1 MKDFIKT
8 ERKMESIQT
17 LDLVTGISKHLSVAL
32 LAFIAS
38 RATIV
43 WDTVPFGLSFVGG
56 MPRKYTPSA
65 AIGSFL
71 GYFIPAI
78 GEGGFRY
85 IAALLAIVAIKVM
98 LSAYKKLVQ
107 NPMFLSLVVAL
118 SSGITSVV
126 ALDGGASSILSSF
139 AFVVTASAATYFFA
153 KAFSAVINTKAGLS
167 GEELSCLLLVC
178 AIIILG
184 FDGISVFGA
193 SLSKILSVVLIL
205 IASKYGGTLSG
216 AVSGIAVSFA
226 SLLCG
231 DVSPLSAVYSFS
243 GLLAGLFSS
252 LGRYA
257 QIAAVVISGLL
268 SLSLSG
274 FTKEAAL
281 MLAELL
287 IGSALFLFI
296 PRSAGIVLS
305 KLFCS
310 CPKISNATSLKT
322 ALNLRLK
329 LACNALG
336 DVSETIEQVSK
347 ELSKINA
354 PDFSKVISLV
364 EQDACNGCK
373 LRLHCWETKRG
384 QTVEAILKMTQALRL
399 GSSDLEN
406 YTSDEFKGRCIRPN
420 IVSSAVKTR
429 YLSYAAAVSAEN
441 RIEEVRGV
449 ISDQFSGIS
458 YMLNN
463 LSEDLLADEQ
473 FDNTAALNAAAA
485 LRNLGILTHEAS
497 ARMDKFGRL
506 TLHMQIQKMPEAVIN
521 RMQIMRLLS
530 LSCERNFGAPVI
542 SKVGSDTFLTLTEQP
557 NFKADI
563 GVNQICASKSTMCGD
578 AYSYFHDG
586 LGHIIA
592 ILSDGMGTGGR
603 AAVDGAMASGLMSQL
618 LRAGFGFDCALKI
631 LNSSMLFKSTDESL
645 ATLDIVSV
653 DLFTGEAVLYKAGA
667 APTIVRRSG
676 KVGKAE
682 SNSVP
687 VGILREVKFDSATLK
702 LKENDIIVLM
712 SDGVCQDDTDWIR
725 KELEQF
731 QDESAQTLAEFL
743 SECAERRYEDSRKD
757 DITVLT
763 IILEKAVP
771 KI

>member
-1 MKDFIKT
+1 MKDIIKT
-8 ERKMESIQT
+8 ERKIEYSQGI
-17 LDLVTGISKHLSVAL
+17 DIITGISKHLSVAL
-32 LAFIAS
+32 LSFVAS

-56 MPRKYTPSA
+56 MPRKFTSSA
-65 AIGSFL
+65 AIGAFL

-98 LSAYKKLVQ
+98 LSSYKKLIH
-107 NPMFLSLVVAL
+107 NPLFLSLVVLL

-126 ALDGGASSILSSF
+126 TLNGLPSSIWTCF
-139 AFVVTASAATYFFA
+139 AFVVTASAATYFVA

-167 GEELSCLLLVC
+167 GEELACLLLVA

-184 FDGISVFGA
+184 FDGISIFGA
-193 SLSKILSVVLIL
+193 SLSKILSVLLIL

-216 AVSGIAVSFA
+216 AVSGIAVSFTA
-226 SLLCG
+226 MLSG
-231 DVSPLSAVYSFS
+231 DTTSLSAVYSFS
-243 GLLAGLFSS
+243 GLAAGLFSP

-257 QIAAVVISGLL
+257 QIAAVIISGLL
-268 SLSLSG
+268 SLSLNG
-274 FTKEAAL
+274 FTKASAL

-287 IGSALFLFI
+287 IGCTLFLFI

-310 CPKISNATSLKT
+310 CPKISNADNLKT

-329 LACNALG
+329 LASDALG
-336 DVSETIEQVSK
+336 DVSNTVEQVSK

-354 PDFSKVISLV
+354 PDFSKVITLV

-373 LRLHCWETKRG
+373 LRLHCWEARRE
-384 QTVEAILKMTQALRL
+384 QTVAAILKMTQELRL
-399 GSSDLEN
+399 GNTDAEN
-406 YTSDEFKGRCIRPN
+406 YLTDEFKGRCVRISS
-420 IVSSAVKTR
+420 VASAVKTR
-429 YLSYAAAVSAEN
+429 YLSYASAISAEN

-463 LSEDLLADEQ
+463 LSSDILGDEQ
-473 FDNTAALNAAAA
+473 FDNTSALNAAAA
-485 LRNLGILTHEAS
+485 LRNLGILTRESS

-506 TLHMQIQKMPEAVIN
+506 TLNMQIQKTPETVIN

-530 LSCERNFGAPVI
+530 LACERNFGAPVI
-542 SKVGSDTFLTLTEQP
+542 NRVGSDTFLTLTEQP
-557 NFKADI
+557 NLKADI
-563 GVNQICASKSTMCGD
+563 GVTQICASKNAMCGD

-586 LGHIIA
+586 KGHLIA

-618 LRAGFGFDCALKI
+618 LKAGLGFDCALKI
-631 LNSSMLFKSTDESL
+631 LNSSMIFKSTDESL
-645 ATLDIVSV
+645 ATLDIVSL
-653 DLFTGEAVLYKAGA
+653 DLFTGEANLYKAGA
-667 APTIVRRSG
+667 APTVIRRSG
-676 KVGKAE
+676 SVGKAE

-687 VGILREVKFDSATLK
+687 VGILRDVNFDTARIK

-712 SDGVCQDDTDWIR
+712 SDGVCQDDTEWI
-725 KELEQF
+725 KDELERFSDQ
-731 QDESAQTLAEFL
+731 SAQTLSEIL
-743 SECAERRYEDSRKD
+743 SDCAERRYNSQRKD

-771 KI
+771 NI

>member
-1 MKDFIKT
+1 MKDFIKA
-8 ERKMESIQT
+8 ERKIEIANGIDFITS
-17 LDLVTGISKHLSVAL
+17 ISKHLSVAL
-32 LAFIAS
+32 LSFIAS

-65 AIGSFL
+65 AIGAFL

-85 IAALLAIVAIKVM
+85 IAALLAIVAIKIM
-98 LSAYKKLVQ
+98 LSSYKKLLH
-107 NPMFLSLVVAL
+107 NPLFLSLVVLL

-126 ALDGGASSILSSF
+126 TLTGLPSAIWTCF
-139 AFVVTASAATYFFA
+139 AFVVTAAAATYFVA
-153 KAFSAVINTKAGLS
+153 KAFTAVINTKAGLS
-167 GEELSCLLLVC
+167 GEELACLLLVA

-184 FDGISVFGA
+184 FDGISLFGA

-216 AVSGIAVSFA
+216 AVSGIAVSFTA
-226 SLLCG
+226 MLSG
-231 DVSPLSAVYSFS
+231 DTTSLSAVYSFS
-243 GLLAGLFSS
+243 GLAAGLFSP

-257 QIAAVVISGLL
+257 QIASVIISGLL

-274 FTKEAAL
+274 FTKSSAL
-281 MLAELL
+281 MVAELL
-287 IGSALFLFI
+287 IGSTLFLFI

-305 KLFCS
+305 KLFCC
-310 CPKISNATSLKT
+310 CPKISNADSLKT
-322 ALNLRLK
+322 ALTLRLK
-329 LACNALG
+329 LASDALSE
-336 DVSETIEQVSK
+336 VSDTVEQVSK

-354 PDFSKVISLV
+354 PDFSKVITLV

-373 LRLHCWETKRG
+373 LRLHCWESKRE
-384 QTVEAILKMTQALRL
+384 QTVSAILKMTQTLRL
-399 GSSDLEN
+399 GTHDIEN
-406 YTSDEFKGRCIRPN
+406 YLPDEFKGRCIRIN
-420 IVSSAVKTR
+420 SVASAVKTR
-429 YLSYAAAVSAEN
+429 YLSYASAVSAEN

-458 YMLNN
+458 YMLKG
-463 LSEDLLADEQ
+463 LSDDILGDEQ
-473 FDNTAALNAAAA
+473 FDNTSALNAAAA
-485 LRNLGILTHEAS
+485 LRNLGILTRESS

-506 TLHMQIQKMPEAVIN
+506 TLNMQIQKMPETVIN

-530 LSCERNFGAPVI
+530 LCCERDFGAPVI

-557 NFKADI
+557 QFKADI
-563 GVNQICASKSTMCGD
+563 GVNQICASKNAMCGD

-586 LGHIIA
+586 KGHLIA

-618 LRAGFGFDCALKI
+618 LKAGFGFDCALKI

-645 ATLDIVSV
+645 ATLDIVSL
-653 DLFTGEAVLYKAGA
+653 DLFTGEAILYKAGA
-667 APTIVRRSG
+667 APTVIRRSG
-676 KVGKAE
+676 NVGKAE

-687 VGILREVKFDSATLK
+687 VGILREVRFDTARIK

-712 SDGVCQDDTDWIR
+712 SDGVCQDDTEWI
-725 KELEQF
+725 KSELERFCDQ
-731 QDESAQTLAEFL
+731 SAQALAEIL
-743 SECAERRYEDSRKD
+743 SECAERRYSGNRKD

-763 IILEKAVP
+763 IILEKSVP

>member
-8 ERKMESIQT
+8 ERKVESIQT
-17 LDLVTGISKHLSVAL
+17 LDLVTSISKHISVAL
-32 LAFIAS
+32 LAFISS

-65 AIGSFL
+65 SIGAFL

-85 IAALLAIVAIKVM
+85 IAALLAIVAIKIM

-126 ALDGGASSILSSF
+126 TLDGGISSILSSF
-139 AFVVTASAATYFFA
+139 AFVVTASAATYFVA

-184 FDGISVFGA
+184 FDGVSVFGA

-231 DVSPLSAVYSFS
+231 NVSPLSAVYSFS

-257 QIAAVVISGLL
+257 QIAAVIISGLL

-274 FTKEAAL
+274 FTREAAL

-310 CPKISNATSLKT
+310 CPKISNANSLKT
-322 ALNLRLK
+322 AFNLRLK

-373 LRLHCWETKRG
+373 LRLHCWETRRG

-399 GSSDLEN
+399 GNLDLEN
-406 YTSDEFKGRCIRPN
+406 YTGDEFKGRCIRPN
-420 IVSSAVKTR
+420 SVSSAVKTR
-429 YLSYAAAVSAEN
+429 YSSYAAAVTAEN

-485 LRNLGILTHEAS
+485 LRNLGVLTHEAS

-506 TLHMQIQKMPEAVIN
+506 TLHMQIQKMPETVIN

-557 NFKADI
+557 NFKADV
-563 GVNQICASKSTMCGD
+563 GVNQICAAKNTMCGD

-603 AAVDGAMASGLMSQL
+603 AAVDGAMASGLMTQL

-645 ATLDIVSV
+645 ATLDIVSI

-687 VGILREVKFDSATLK
+687 VGILREVKFDSATLR

-712 SDGVCQDDTDWIR
+712 SDGVCQGDTDWI
-725 KELEQF
+725 KDELERFSDQT
-731 QDESAQTLAEFL
+731 AQTLAEFL
-743 SECAERRYEDSRKD
+743 SECAERRYEGTRKD
-757 DITVLT
+757 DITVIA

>member
-8 ERKMESIQT
+8 ERKIELSGSM
-17 LDLVTGISKHLSVAL
+17 DLITGISKHLSVAL
-32 LAFIAS
+32 LSFIAS
-38 RATIV
+38 RAAIISN
-43 WDTVPFGLSFVGG
+43 TVPFGLSFVGG
-56 MPRKYTPSA
+56 MPRKFTPSA
-65 AIGSFL
+65 AIGAFL

-98 LSAYKKLVQ
+98 LSSYKKLLH
-107 NPMFLSLVVAL
+107 NPIFLSFIVLL

-126 ALDGGASSILSSF
+126 TLNGLPSSIWTCF
-139 AFVVTASAATYFFA
+139 AFVVTATTATYFVA
-153 KAFSAVINTKAGLS
+153 KAFTAVINTKAGLS
-167 GEELSCLLLVC
+167 GEELACLLLVA

-184 FDGISVFGA
+184 FDGIALFGA

-216 AVSGIAVSFA
+216 AISGIAVSFTTV
-226 SLLCG
+226 LCG
-231 DVSPLSAVYSFS
+231 DTSSLSAVYSFS
-243 GLLAGLFSS
+243 GLAAGLFSS

-257 QIAAVVISGLL
+257 QISAVIVSGLL
-268 SLSLSG
+268 SLSLEG
-274 FTKEAAL
+274 FTKSASL

-287 IGSALFLFI
+287 IGCTLFLFI

-310 CPKISNATSLKT
+310 CPKVSNAESLKT

-329 LACNALG
+329 LASDALG
-336 DVSETIEQVSK
+336 DVSQTIEQVSK

-354 PDFSKVISLV
+354 PDFSKVINLV

-373 LRLHCWETKRG
+373 LRLHCWESKRE
-384 QTVEAILKMTQALRL
+384 QTVAAILKMTQTLRL
-399 GSSDLEN
+399 GNTDAEN
-406 YTSDEFKGRCIRPN
+406 YVPDEFKGRCVRLSS
-420 IVSSAVKTR
+420 VASAVRAR
-429 YLSYAAAVSAEN
+429 YISYASAVSAEN

-458 YMLNN
+458 YMLDS
-463 LSEDLLADEQ
+463 LSNDILGDEQ
-473 FDNTAALNAAAA
+473 FDNTSALNAAAA
-485 LRNLGILTHEAS
+485 LRNLGILTRESS

-506 TLHMQIQKMPEAVIN
+506 TLEMQIQKTPETVIN

-530 LSCERNFGAPVI
+530 LCCERNFGAPVI

-557 NFKADI
+557 IFKADI
-563 GVNQICASKSTMCGD
+563 GVNQICASKNTMCGD
-578 AYSYFHDG
+578 AYCYFHDG
-586 LGHIIA
+586 KGHVIA
-592 ILSDGMGTGGR
+592 MISDGMGTGGR

-618 LRAGFGFDCALKI
+618 LKAGFGFDCALKI

-645 ATLDIVSV
+645 ATLDIASI
-653 DLFTGEAVLYKAGA
+653 DLFTGEVILYKAGA
-667 APTIVRRSG
+667 APTLIRRSG
-676 KVGKAE
+676 RVGKAE

-687 VGILREVKFDSATLK
+687 IGILREVKFDTARIK
-702 LKENDIIVLM
+702 LKEKDIIILM
-712 SDGVCQDDTDWIR
+712 SDGVCQDNTDWLR
-725 KELEQF
+725 KELEHF
-731 QDESAQTLAEFL
+731 SDESAQTIAEAL
-743 SECAERRYEDSRKD
+743 CESAERRYNGQHKD
-757 DITVLT
+757 DITVLA
-763 IILEKAVP
+763 IILEAVP